1 MRRQSSFADQD
12 WLTGTAEL
20 VFAAGLDPSRWLEL
34 PARFVERFPGAK
46 AIIVACDNRAPAS
59 IGMLHAGVDCAKMT
73 QYEEY
78 YAEQNPWTPFWKRAA
93 TMRVYASDVAMPSS
107 RFERTEFY
115 NDWLCPMKAQS
126 AVGAKI
132 FDEADRMA
140 MLALHY
146 KPELANR
153 YNRAL
158 LAVVSGI
165 APALRAAIALN
176 RYVACDAAVFAK
188 MGQVLDMLALPA
200 LVVDRCGTLRYVNAL
215 GRDALDRRILFR
227 GRNGRIHPSDE
238 GTGARFDA
246 AIASLCVGGSD
257 GTDIALRAPGGG
269 VTAVLTLLPV
279 STETLNAP
287 NLAWLFAPERL
298 ALVIV
303 RERTDEGGSP
313 QTEILRRAFGLT
325 DAESRLAAR
334 IATGATLESTA
345 DALGVS
351 KETARSQLKQVFV
364 KTDTHRQAELVALLA
379 RLSGPRGRR

>member
-1 MRRQSSFADQD
+1 MVRQSSSADQD
-12 WLTGTAEL
+12 WLIGTADL
-20 VFAAGLDPSRWLEL
+20 VLAAGLDPSRWSEL

-46 AIIVACDNRAPAS
+46 AIIVARDSRAPAS
-59 IGMLHAGVDCAKMT
+59 IGTIHAGVDCARMA
-73 QYEEY
+73 QYEAY
-78 YAEQNPWTPFWKRAA
+78 YSAQNPWTPFWKNAQ

-107 RFERTEFY
+107 LFERTEFY

-126 AVGAKI
+126 AIGAKI
-132 FDEADRMA
+132 FDEGDRLA

-146 KPELANR
+146 EPALADR
-153 YNRAL
+153 YNREL

-176 RYVACDAAVFAK
+176 RHVARDAAVFAK

-200 LVVDRCGTLRYVNAL
+200 LVVDRCGTLRYVNTL
-215 GRDALDRRILFR
+215 GRDALDRRILFHGR
-227 GRNGRIHPSDE
+227 GGRIRSSDDE
-238 GTGARFDA
+238 TGVRFDA
-246 AIASLCVGGSD
+246 AVARICAGGSD

-303 RERTDEGGSP
+303 RERTDDGGSP